1 MRIETSIVRGF
12 IDLVL
17 DLVEG
22 TTDLVERTHDSV
34 LERSAR
40 RFVPGQPAKEAAK
53 VVTGVHSAISSSV
66 FQSIRAINGVTRFS
80 VNVAAEIAEAA
91 APEAN
96 ISETGVDPSLKPD
109 ICEVAMPT
117 GSPAAGSARW
127 YVDHLQSSL
136 NGFWGDYLRRNDSRL
151 DLGMT
156 LRHHGRDLPVTAED
170 LAAVFP
176 NPTNRICVFVH
187 GLATT
192 EWLWSLGSSEHYGDP
207 AVTFGTRLQEDLGFT
222 PIYLRYNTGRHIS
235 ENGRALAALLT
246 EVLEDYPVTIDEVA
260 LVGHSMGGLVARSAA
275 HYGAESGEPWIRL
288 LRHVACIG
296 SPHLGA
302 PLEKAVNLLTGVLR
316 NVEAA
321 STQVP
326 AELLDSR
333 SAGVKDLRYGY
344 TIDEEWVGLDPDK
357 VFANARRDLPLVDG
371 VGYYFLAATI
381 SRDPDHPLGRLVGD
395 LMVRLPSALGEAL
408 EPARRI
414 HFASGAVFPG
424 LHHAHIANHPDV
436 YEALREMLASPQG
449 SGECQAADV
458 LKKIRP

>member
-1 MRIETSIVRGF
+1 MRIETSIARGF
-12 IDLVL
+12 LDLVF

-34 LERSAR
+34 LERSTR
-40 RFVPGQPAKEAAK
+40 RFVPGQPAKKAAK
-53 VVTGVHSAISSSV
+53 VVTGVHSAISSRV
-66 FQSIRAINGVTRFS
+66 FQSIRAINGVTRYS
-80 VNVAAEIAEAA
+80 VNAAAELAEAA
-91 APEAN
+91 IPDAK
-96 ISETGVDPSLKPD
+96 ISEAGVDPKLRSGS
-109 ICEVAMPT
+109 CEVATPI
-117 GSPAAGSARW
+117 GSPAAGTAPW
-127 YVDHLQSSL
+127 YVDHLQSSI
-136 NGFWGDYLRRNDSRL
+136 NGFWGDYLNRKGSRL

-156 LRHHGRDLPVTAED
+156 LRHHGRDLPVTAEA
-170 LAAVFP
+170 LAAAFP
-176 NPTNRICVFVH
+176 SPTNKICVFVH

-207 AVTFGTRLQEDLGFT
+207 EVTFGTRLHADLGST

-246 EVLEDYPVTIDEVA
+246 EVLEAYTVAIDEIA
-260 LVGHSMGGLVARSAA
+260 LIGHSMGGLVARSAA
-275 HYGAESGEPWIRL
+275 HYGAEHDEPWVGR

-302 PLEKAVNLLTGVLR
+302 PLEKVVNLLTGVLR

-321 STQVP
+321 GAQVP

-344 TIDEEWVGLDPDK
+344 TVDEEWAGLDPDK

-395 LMVRLPSALGEAL
+395 LMVRLPSALGEAA

-414 HFASGAVFPG
+414 HFASGAIFPG
-424 LHHAHIANHPDV
+424 LHHAHIANHPEV
-436 YEALREMLASPQG
+436 YEALREMLSSGQDSDARAVTGPVDQG
-449 SGECQAADV
+449 
-458 LKKIRP
+458 

>member
-1 MRIETSIVRGF
+1 MRVEASIARGF
-12 IDLVL
+12 L
-17 DLVEG
+17 DLVFDLVEI

-40 RFVPGQPAKEAAK
+40 RYVPSQPAKEAAK
-53 VVTGVHSAISSSV
+53 VVTGVHSAISSRV

-96 ISETGVDPSLKPD
+96 ISEAGVDPSFKSD
-109 ICEVAMPT
+109 SCGVAMPI

-127 YVDHLQSSL
+127 YVDHLQSSI
-136 NGFWGDYLRRNDSRL
+136 NGFWGEYLRRNGSRL

-170 LAAVFP
+170 IAAAFP
-176 NPTNRICVFVH
+176 NPSNRVCVFVH

-192 EWLWSLGSSEHYGDP
+192 EWLWSLSAQEHYADP

-246 EVLEDYPVTIDEVA
+246 EVLEAYPVSIDEIA
-260 LVGHSMGGLVARSAA
+260 LVGHSMGGLVVRSAA
-275 HYGAESGEPWIRL
+275 HYGAKSDEPWVRP
-288 LRHVACIG
+288 LRHVVCIG

-321 STQVP
+321 GAQVP

-344 TIDEEWVGLDPDK
+344 TVDDEWLGLDPDK
-357 VFANARRDLPLVDG
+357 VFANARRDLRLVDG

-381 SRDPDHPLGRLVGD
+381 SRDPNHPLGRLVGD
-395 LMVRLPSALGEAL
+395 LMVRLPSASGEAT

-414 HFASGAVFPG
+414 HFASGAIFPG
-424 LHHAHIANHPDV
+424 LHHAHIANHPEV
-436 YEALREMLASPQG
+436 YEALREMLS
-449 SGECQAADV
+449 SGQDSDAHAVTGLLDQA
-458 LKKIRP
+458 